1 MKQQVVPSDT
11 KPSRTQHMR
20 IAESFDKLSP
30 GYGTP
35 TDGGRPDL
43 QAKVRKVAAGL
54 VAKGSHGNILDAGCG
69 NGALTLSL
77 AKHGHYSSLVGV
89 DFSWG
94 MLRVLADRVEALE
107 DQRGHDSVERLHL
120 SQALLERLPFASGAF
135 DTVICVNTLHNLCS
149 EEAVRMAVG
158 ELIRVCKA
166 NGELIL
172 EIHNASN
179 PVVRRH
185 FARYSKP
192 HMPTIPYTVKWLR
205 SVLEQGGFAV
215 RRKVPVGLPVATI
228 APFVV
233 IKAERANLG
242 NSQSRLSSDV
252 DSPFC

>member
-1 MKQQVVPSDT
+1 MVPSET
-11 KPSRTQHMR
+11 KPGKTQLMP
-20 IAESFDKLSP
+20 IAQAFDKLSR

-43 QAKVRKVAAGL
+43 QEKVRQVAARL
-54 VAKGSHGNILDAGCG
+54 VANRTHGRILDAGCG

-77 AKHGHYSSLVGV
+77 AKNGHNSSLVGV

-94 MLRVLADRVEALE
+94 MLTVLSDRVEALE
-107 DQRGHDSVERLHL
+107 DEQGYGPAERLHL
-120 SQALLERLPFASGAF
+120 CQALLERLPFASNAF
-135 DTVICVNTLHNLCS
+135 DTVVCVNTLHNLCS

-166 NGELIL
+166 SGELIL

-215 RRKVPVGLPVATI
+215 SQKVPVGLPVATI

-242 NSQSRLSSDV
+242 NSQSRLSSGV
-252 DSPFC
+252 DSPF